1 MILVDVYVAAV
12 DKEYNFSLN
21 ENISVRT
28 IEDEIIEM
36 IEQKEQTTLA
46 GNREQMTLCD
56 RKGARVLPREYTLRE
71 CGIMTGSSMLLV

>member
-46 GNREQMTLCD
+46 GNREAMTLCD
-56 RKGARVLPREYTLRE
+56 RKSARVLPGDHTLRE